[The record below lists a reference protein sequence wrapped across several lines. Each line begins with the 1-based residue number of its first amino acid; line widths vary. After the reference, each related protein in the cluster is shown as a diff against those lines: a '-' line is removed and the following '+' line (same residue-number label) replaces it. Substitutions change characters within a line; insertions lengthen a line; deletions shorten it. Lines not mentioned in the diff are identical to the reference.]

1 MYSLLLWFL
10 KLSCALSRVDSEALR
25 KAPKAHKV
33 ITPEGFGY

>member
-1 MYSLLLWFL
+1 MYPILLWFL
-10 KLSCALSRVDSEALR
+10 RLSCALCLVDSEALL